1 MSVAD
6 IAVEAAGWA
15 GALLILAA
23 YALVSMRR
31 VPPDSLLYQTLNI
44 VGAAGF
50 VINGLAHGAMPSAV
64 LNIVWIGIGAYALSR
79 RAKAVP

>member
-1 MSVAD
+1 MSAGEF
-6 IAVEAAGWA
+6 AVEAAGWT

-31 VPPDSLLYQTLNI
+31 VAPDSIAYQAMNI

-64 LNIVWIGIGAYALSR
+64 LNIIWIGIGVFVLSR
-79 RAKAVP
+79 RRAIA